1 MLTTLFIA
9 TSLDGY
15 IAGPDDDVS
24 WLFTDADYGFDEF
37 YSSIDTLIMGRG
49 TYDVVRKLG
58 RWPYNG
64 KRTLVVTRSEKLDIT
79 TPDTAYFNG
88 SLQDLEKLLKEQ
100 GVKNSWL
107 VGGGELVAGYLNAH
121 LVEQVVVSVHPVLL
135 GHGVPLFPTE
145 IPRTRLELINAEAYD
160 SGLVQL
166 KYKIKLKA

>member
-1 MLTTLFIA
+1 
-9 TSLDGY
+9 
-15 IAGPDDDVS
+15 
-24 WLFTDADYGFDEF
+24 
-37 YSSIDTLIMGRG
+37 MGRG

>member
-24 WLFTDADYGFDEF
+24 WLFTDADYGFEEF
-37 YSSIDTLIMGRG
+37 YSTIDTLIMGRG
-49 TYDVVRKLG
+49 TYDVLRRMG
-58 RWPYNG
+58 RWPYHG
-64 KRTLVVTRSEKLDIT
+64 KRTMVVTRSPKLDIW
-79 TPDTAYFNG
+79 TPDTAFFNG
-88 SLQDLEKLLKEQ
+88 SLQSLEQLLKEQ

-107 VGGGELVAGYLNAH
+107 VGGGELVASYLNEH

-145 IPRTRLELINAEAYD
+145 IPRQRLELLNAEAYD

-166 KYKIKLKA
+166 KYKVKLK